1 MAKVAINSV
10 WASNTTNK
18 ANMTS
23 EEISRGIIFESAIES
38 KYPNTILNQNSKAL
52 KELQEGGT
60 LWIENKNYPQGS
72 IVSLMVSAGLFIT
85 QRMFIKIS
93 DNDNASFPLSEKSVF
108 KELGQNTIYNIK
120 SVNDTDWQE
129 IGGYI
134 PSNLIG
140 DYNANSKAYEYG
152 ENCYIWVNRAT
163 NAISLTKPN
172 NPLPYLWKRVLLQS
186 CKDDNTST
194 PSAETLRNDW
204 LIQDGLE
211 VGHAIIDTANRQ
223 DTLGYLVINQQN
235 YDSVLSFNDYPRVKA
250 MMDNLGATQANNEW
264 SVFKRI
270 NDGSFKFNNDKRG
283 YFMRLWANGSAN
295 IDENRE
301 FHTLQ
306 ECGLPN
312 IKGEIGAKNHQSC
325 GLKIFNE
332 PQGKTCLFTEY
343 DNTPC
348 SGGAASG
355 PAYGKG
361 SNIKFDASN
370 SNKIY
375 KNNHN
380 DVTPYNF
387 NINLLV
393 KI

>member
-18 ANMTS
+18 ANMTG
-23 EEISRGIIFESAIES
+23 EEISRGIIFESTIES
-38 KYPNTILNQNSKAL
+38 KYPNTILNQNSQAL
-52 KELQEGGT
+52 KELQEGGN
-60 LWIENKNYPQGS
+60 LWIENKKYPQGS

-93 DNDNASFPLSEKSVF
+93 DNNNASFPLSEKSIHQ
-108 KELGQNTIYNIK
+108 ELGQNTIYNIK

-129 IGGYI
+129 IGGYN
-134 PSNLIG
+134 PSNLIS
-140 DYNANSKAYEYG
+140 DFNANSKAYEYG

-186 CKDDNTST
+186 CKNDNDSV

-223 DTLGYLVINQQN
+223 NTLGYLVINQQN
-235 YDSVLSFNDYPRVKA
+235 YDSVLSFNDYPRVKV
-250 MMDNLGATQANNEW
+250 MMDNLGATQAGNEW
-264 SVFKRI
+264 GVFKRI
-270 NDGSFKFNNDKRG
+270 NDMSFKFNNDKRG
-283 YFMRLWANGSAN
+283 YFMRLFSNDSES
-295 IDENRE
+295 IDAGRE
-301 FHTLQ
+301 FQSLQ
-306 ECGLPN
+306 NPMLPN
-312 IKGEIGAKNHQSC
+312 ITGEKGRVNAWHTSSYTGAFKSSIQHE
-325 GLKIFNE
+325 GI
-332 PQGKTCLFTEY
+332 
-343 DNTPC
+343 
-348 SGGAASG
+348 
-355 PAYGKG
+355 AYGNNYHGPRFWTLIFKASD
-361 SNIKFDASN
+361 SNP
-370 SNKIY
+370 IY
-375 KNNHN
+375 TDNHN

>member
-250 MMDNLGATQANNEW
+250 MMDNLGATQADNEW

-270 NDGSFKFNNDKRG
+270 NDMSFKFNNDKRG

-312 IKGEIGAKNHQSC
+312 IKGEIGYFQGGKGIRKGAFKDS
-325 GLKIFNE
+325 NE
-332 PQGKTCLFTEY
+332 PGPRSDLGNYYSST
-343 DNTPC
+343 NTLIDF
-348 SGGAASG
+348 
-355 PAYGKG
+355 K
-361 SNIKFDASN
+361 ASN
-370 SNKIY
+370 SSTIY
-375 KNNHN
+375 KDNHN

>member
-18 ANMTS
+18 ANMTG
-23 EEISRGIIFESAIES
+23 EEISRGIIFESTIES
-38 KYPNTILNQNSKAL
+38 KYPNTILNQNSQAL
-52 KELQEGGT
+52 KELQEGGN
-60 LWIENKNYPQGS
+60 LWIENKKYPQGS

-93 DNDNASFPLSEKSVF
+93 DNNNASFPLSEKSIHQ
-108 KELGQNTIYNIK
+108 ELGQNTIYNIK

-129 IGGYI
+129 IGGYN
-134 PSNLIG
+134 PSNLIS
-140 DYNANSKAYEYG
+140 DFNTNSKAYEYG

-186 CKDDNTST
+186 CKNDNDSV

-223 DTLGYLVINQQN
+223 NTLGYLVINQQN
-235 YDSVLSFNDYPRVKA
+235 YDSVLSFNDYPRVKV
-250 MMDNLGATQANNEW
+250 MMDNLGATQAGNEW
-264 SVFKRI
+264 GVFKRI
-270 NDGSFKFNNDKRG
+270 NDMSFKFNNDKRG
-283 YFMRLWANGSAN
+283 YFMRLFSNDSES
-295 IDENRE
+295 IDAGRE
-301 FHTLQ
+301 FQSLQ
-306 ECGLPN
+306 NPMLPN
-312 IKGEIGAKNHQSC
+312 ITGEKGRVNAWGSSYTGAFKSSIQHE
-325 GLKIFNE
+325 GI
-332 PQGKTCLFTEY
+332 
-343 DNTPC
+343 
-348 SGGAASG
+348 
-355 PAYGKG
+355 AYGNNYHGPDFWTLIFKASD
-361 SNIKFDASN
+361 SNP
-370 SNKIY
+370 IY
-375 KNNHN
+375 TDNHN

>member
-301 FHTLQ
+301 FQSLQ
-306 ECGLPN
+306 ECGIPN
-312 IKGEIGAKNHQSC
+312 V
-325 GLKIFNE
+325 
-332 PQGKTCLFTEY
+332 
-343 DNTPC
+343 
-348 SGGAASG
+348 
-355 PAYGKG
+355 KG
-361 SNIKFDASN
+361 SINQIMTDHRPTWPTISGCLSSSKYTKTISYDTNAMDSILVYNINIDASLN
-370 SNKIY
+370 NKIY
-375 KNNHN
+375 KENHK

>member
-264 SVFKRI
+264 GVFKRI
-270 NDGSFKFNNDKRG
+270 NDMSFKFNNDKRG
-283 YFMRLWANGSAN
+283 YFMRLWSNGSAN

-301 FHTLQ
+301 FQSLQ

-312 IKGEIGAKNHQSC
+312 ITGY
-325 GLKIFNE
+325 LKVDGGGWAN
-332 PQGKTCLFTEY
+332 PQGSGVY
-343 DNTPC
+343 YSMGDNPYNVKSTQT
-348 SGGAASG
+348 GLWGA
-355 PAYGKG
+355 
-361 SNIKFDASN
+361 NIGIDASRV
-370 SNKIY
+370 SKIY
-375 KNNHN
+375 KNNHKE
-380 DVTPYNF
+380 VTPYNF

>member
-1 MAKVAINSV
+1 MAKIPINAV
-10 WASNTTNK
+10 WASKTTNK

-52 KELQEGGT
+52 KELQESGA

-72 IVSLMVSAGLFIT
+72 IVTLMVSAGLFIT

-93 DNDNASFPLSEKSVF
+93 DNDKASFPLSEKSVF

-129 IGGYI
+129 IGGYN
-134 PSNLIG
+134 PANLIG
-140 DYNANSKAYEYG
+140 NYNANSKAYEYG

-163 NAISLTKPN
+163 NEISLTKPN

-186 CKDDNTST
+186 CKDDNASI

-211 VGHAIIDTANRQ
+211 VGHALIDTANRQ

-235 YDSVLSFNDYPRVKA
+235 YDSVLSFNDYPRVKV

-270 NDGSFKFNNDKRG
+270 NDMSFKFNNDKRG
-283 YFMRLWANGSAN
+283 YFMRLWANGSAD

-301 FHTLQ
+301 FQSLQ
-306 ECGLPN
+306 NPMLPN
-312 IKGEIGAKNHQSC
+312 ITGEKGRVNAWNSSSYTGAFKSSIQQENIIYGNNYH
-325 GLKIFNE
+325 
-332 PQGKTCLFTEY
+332 
-343 DNTPC
+343 
-348 SGGAASG
+348 G
-355 PAYGKG
+355 PAFWTLVFKASD
-361 SNIKFDASN
+361 SNP
-370 SNKIY
+370 IY
-375 KNNHN
+375 TDNHN

>member
-18 ANMTS
+18 ANMTG
-23 EEISRGIIFESAIES
+23 EEISRGIIFESTIES
-38 KYPNTILNQNSKAL
+38 KYPNAILNQNSQAL
-52 KELQEGGT
+52 KELQEGGN
-60 LWIENKNYPQGS
+60 LWIENKKYPQGS

-93 DNDNASFPLSEKSVF
+93 DNNNASFPLSEKSIHQ
-108 KELGQNTIYNIK
+108 ELGQNTIYNIK

-129 IGGYI
+129 IGGYN

-140 DYNANSKAYEYG
+140 DFNANSKAYEYG

-186 CKDDNTST
+186 CKNDNDSV

-223 DTLGYLVINQQN
+223 NTLGYLVINQQN
-235 YDSVLSFNDYPRVKA
+235 YDSVLSFNDYPRVKV
-250 MMDNLGATQANNEW
+250 MMDNLGATQAGNEW
-264 SVFKRI
+264 GVFKRI
-270 NDGSFKFNNDKRG
+270 NDMSFKFNNDKRG
-283 YFMRLWANGSAN
+283 YFMRLFSNDSES
-295 IDENRE
+295 IDAGRE
-301 FHTLQ
+301 FQSLQ
-306 ECGLPN
+306 NPMLPN
-312 IKGEIGAKNHQSC
+312 ITGEKGRVNAWHTSSYTGAFKSSIQH
-325 GLKIFNE
+325 
-332 PQGKTCLFTEY
+332 
-343 DNTPC
+343 
-348 SGGAASG
+348 GGI
-355 PAYGKG
+355 AYGNNYHGPRFWTLIFKASD
-361 SNIKFDASN
+361 SNP
-370 SNKIY
+370 IY
-375 KNNHN
+375 TDNHN

>member
-18 ANMTS
+18 ANMTG
-23 EEISRGIIFESAIES
+23 EEISRGIIFESTIES
-38 KYPNTILNQNSKAL
+38 KYPNTILNQNSQAL
-52 KELQEGGT
+52 KELQEGGN
-60 LWIENKNYPQGS
+60 LWIENKKYPQGS

-93 DNDNASFPLSEKSVF
+93 DNNNASFPLSEKSIHQ
-108 KELGQNTIYNIK
+108 ELGQNTIYNIK

-129 IGGYI
+129 IGGYN

-140 DYNANSKAYEYG
+140 DFNANSKAYEYG

-186 CKDDNTST
+186 CKNDNDSV

-223 DTLGYLVINQQN
+223 NTLGYLVINQQN
-235 YDSVLSFNDYPRVKA
+235 YDSVLSFNDYPRVKV
-250 MMDNLGATQANNEW
+250 MMDNLGATQAGNEW
-264 SVFKRI
+264 GVFKRI
-270 NDGSFKFNNDKRG
+270 NDMSFKFNNDKRG
-283 YFMRLWANGSAN
+283 YFMRLFSNDSES
-295 IDENRE
+295 IDAGRE
-301 FHTLQ
+301 FQSLQ
-306 ECGLPN
+306 NPMLPN
-312 IKGEIGAKNHQSC
+312 ITGEKGRVNAWHTSSYTGAFKSSIQH
-325 GLKIFNE
+325 
-332 PQGKTCLFTEY
+332 
-343 DNTPC
+343 
-348 SGGAASG
+348 GGI
-355 PAYGKG
+355 AYGNNYHGPRFWTLIFKASD
-361 SNIKFDASN
+361 SNP
-370 SNKIY
+370 IY
-375 KNNHN
+375 TDNHN

>member
-18 ANMTS
+18 ANMTG
-23 EEISRGIIFESAIES
+23 EEISRGIIFESTIES
-38 KYPNTILNQNSKAL
+38 KYPNAILNQNSQAL
-52 KELQEGGT
+52 KELQEGGN
-60 LWIENKNYPQGS
+60 LWIENKKYPQGS

-93 DNDNASFPLSEKSVF
+93 DNNNASFPLSEKSIHQ
-108 KELGQNTIYNIK
+108 ELGQNTIYNIK

-129 IGGYI
+129 IGGYN
-134 PSNLIG
+134 PSNLIS
-140 DYNANSKAYEYG
+140 DFNTNSKAYEYG

-186 CKDDNTST
+186 CKNDNDSV

-223 DTLGYLVINQQN
+223 NTLGYLVINQQN
-235 YDSVLSFNDYPRVKA
+235 YDSVLSFNDYPRVKV
-250 MMDNLGATQANNEW
+250 MMDNLGATQAGNEW
-264 SVFKRI
+264 GVFKRI
-270 NDGSFKFNNDKRG
+270 NDMSFKFNNDKRG
-283 YFMRLWANGSAN
+283 YFMRLFSNDSES
-295 IDENRE
+295 IDAGRE
-301 FHTLQ
+301 FQSLQ
-306 ECGLPN
+306 NPMLPN
-312 IKGEIGAKNHQSC
+312 ITGEKGRVNAWHTSSYTGAFKSSIQHA
-325 GLKIFNE
+325 GI
-332 PQGKTCLFTEY
+332 
-343 DNTPC
+343 
-348 SGGAASG
+348 
-355 PAYGKG
+355 AYGNNYHGPRFWTLIFKASD
-361 SNIKFDASN
+361 SNP
-370 SNKIY
+370 IY
-375 KNNHN
+375 TDNHN

>member
-72 IVSLMVSAGLFIT
+72 IVTLMVAEGLFIT
-85 QRMFIKIS
+85 QRMYIKIS
-93 DNDNASFPLSEKSVF
+93 DNNTNSFPLSEKSIF
-108 KELGQNTIYNIK
+108 QQLGENVVYNIK
-120 SVNDTDWQE
+120 SLNTTDWQE
-129 IGGYI
+129 VGGYN
-134 PSNLIG
+134 PANLIG
-140 DYNANSKAYEYG
+140 DYVTNSKSYQYG

-163 NAISLTKPN
+163 NEISLTKPN
-172 NPLPYLWKRVLLQS
+172 NPLAYLWKRVLLQS
-186 CKDDNTST
+186 CKDDNSSI
-194 PSAETLRNDW
+194 PSIETLRSDW
-204 LIQDGLE
+204 MIQDGFE
-211 VGHAIIDTANRQ
+211 VGHAMIDTANRQ
-223 DTLGYLVINQQN
+223 DTLGYLVINRQN

-264 SVFKRI
+264 GVFKRI
-270 NDGSFKFNNDKRG
+270 NDMSFKFNNDRRG
-283 YFMRLWANGSAN
+283 YFMRLFSNGSES
-295 IDENRE
+295 IDVGRE
-301 FHTLQ
+301 FQSLQ
-306 ECGLPN
+306 GATLPN
-312 IKGEIGAKNHQSC
+312 FWFGMGNAYSVSSGYGRGSLQVQKGDSPN
-325 GLKIFNE
+325 FVFD
-332 PQGKTCLFTEY
+332 KTNFSNLYPNLFK
-343 DNTPC
+343 D
-348 SGGAASG
+348 
-355 PAYGKG
+355 
-361 SNIKFDASN
+361 
-370 SNKIY
+370 
-375 KNNHN
+375 NHN

>member
-211 VGHAIIDTANRQ
+211 VGHALIDTANRQ

-283 YFMRLWANGSAN
+283 YFMRLWSNGGS
-295 IDENRE
+295 IDTNRN
-301 FHTLQ
+301 FQSLQ

-312 IKGEIGAKNHQSC
+312 IR
-325 GLKIFNE
+325 
-332 PQGKTCLFTEY
+332 
-343 DNTPC
+343 
-348 SGGAASG
+348 GGWSSDGGGIHTLRTSG
-355 PAYGKG
+355 PYYAGG
-361 SNIKFDASN
+361 LISNYAIVNATTYNGNALVFDASRV
-370 SNKIY
+370 SKIY
-375 KNNHN
+375 KDNHKE
-380 DVTPYNF
+380 VTPYNF

>member
-18 ANMTS
+18 ANMTG
-23 EEISRGIIFESAIES
+23 EEISRGIIFESTIES
-38 KYPNTILNQNSKAL
+38 KYPNAILNQNSQAL
-52 KELQEGGT
+52 KELQEGGN
-60 LWIENKNYPQGS
+60 LWIENKKYPQGS

-93 DNDNASFPLSEKSVF
+93 DNNNASFPLSEKSIHQ
-108 KELGQNTIYNIK
+108 ELGQNTIYNIK

-129 IGGYI
+129 IGGYN

-140 DYNANSKAYEYG
+140 DFNANSKAYEYG

-186 CKDDNTST
+186 CKNDNDSV

-223 DTLGYLVINQQN
+223 NTLGYLVINQQN
-235 YDSVLSFNDYPRVKA
+235 YDSVLSFNDYPRVKV
-250 MMDNLGATQANNEW
+250 MMDNLGATQAGNEW
-264 SVFKRI
+264 GVFKRI
-270 NDGSFKFNNDKRG
+270 NDMSFKFNNDKRG
-283 YFMRLWANGSAN
+283 YFMRLFSNDSES
-295 IDENRE
+295 IDAGRE
-301 FHTLQ
+301 FQSLQ
-306 ECGLPN
+306 NPMLPN
-312 IKGEIGAKNHQSC
+312 ITGEKGRVNAWGSSYTGAFKSSIQHE
-325 GLKIFNE
+325 GI
-332 PQGKTCLFTEY
+332 
-343 DNTPC
+343 
-348 SGGAASG
+348 
-355 PAYGKG
+355 AYGNNYHGPRFWTLIFKASD
-361 SNIKFDASN
+361 SNP
-370 SNKIY
+370 IY
-375 KNNHN
+375 TDNHN

>member
-18 ANMTS
+18 ANMTG
-23 EEISRGIIFESAIES
+23 EEISRGIIFESTIES
-38 KYPNTILNQNSKAL
+38 KYPNAILNQNSQAL
-52 KELQEGGT
+52 KELQEGGN
-60 LWIENKNYPQGS
+60 LWIENKKYPQGS

-93 DNDNASFPLSEKSVF
+93 DNNNASFPLSEKSIHQ
-108 KELGQNTIYNIK
+108 ELGQNTIYNIK

-129 IGGYI
+129 IGGYN

-140 DYNANSKAYEYG
+140 DFNANSKAYEYG

-186 CKDDNTST
+186 CKNDNDSV

-223 DTLGYLVINQQN
+223 NTLGYLVINQQN
-235 YDSVLSFNDYPRVKA
+235 YDSVLSFNDYPRVKV
-250 MMDNLGATQANNEW
+250 MMDNLGATQAGNEW
-264 SVFKRI
+264 GVFKRI
-270 NDGSFKFNNDKRG
+270 NDMSFKFNNDKRG
-283 YFMRLWANGSAN
+283 YFMRLFSNDSES
-295 IDENRE
+295 IDAGRE
-301 FHTLQ
+301 FQSLQ
-306 ECGLPN
+306 NPMLPN
-312 IKGEIGAKNHQSC
+312 ITGEKGRLHAWQKSSYTGAFKSSIQHEN
-325 GLKIFNE
+325 IFYGNNYHG
-332 PQGKTCLFTEY
+332 PRFWTLIFK
-343 DNTPC
+343 
-348 SGGAASG
+348 ASD
-355 PAYGKG
+355 
-361 SNIKFDASN
+361 SNP
-370 SNKIY
+370 IY
-375 KNNHN
+375 TDNHN

>member
-72 IVSLMVSAGLFIT
+72 IVTLMVAEGLFIT
-85 QRMFIKIS
+85 QRMYIKIS
-93 DNDNASFPLSEKSVF
+93 DNNTNSFPLSEKSIF
-108 KELGQNTIYNIK
+108 QQLGENVVYNIK
-120 SVNDTDWQE
+120 SLNTTDWQE
-129 IGGYI
+129 VGGYN
-134 PSNLIG
+134 PANLIG
-140 DYNANSKAYEYG
+140 DYVTNSKSYQYG

-163 NAISLTKPN
+163 NEISLTKPN
-172 NPLPYLWKRVLLQS
+172 NPLAYLWKRVLLQS
-186 CKDDNTST
+186 CKDDNSSI
-194 PSAETLRNDW
+194 PSIETLRSDW
-204 LIQDGLE
+204 MIQDGFE
-211 VGHAIIDTANRQ
+211 VGHAMIDTANRQ
-223 DTLGYLVINQQN
+223 DTLGYLVINRQN

-264 SVFKRI
+264 GVFKRI
-270 NDGSFKFNNDKRG
+270 NDMSFKFNNDRRG
-283 YFMRLWANGSAN
+283 YFMRLFSNGSES
-295 IDENRE
+295 IDVGRE
-301 FHTLQ
+301 FQSLQ
-306 ECGLPN
+306 GATLPN
-312 IKGEIGAKNHQSC
+312 FWFGMGDSYSVGSGYGRGSLQVQKGDSPN
-325 GLKIFNE
+325 FVFD
-332 PQGKTCLFTEY
+332 KTNFSNLYPNLFK
-343 DNTPC
+343 D
-348 SGGAASG
+348 
-355 PAYGKG
+355 
-361 SNIKFDASN
+361 
-370 SNKIY
+370 
-375 KNNHN
+375 NHN

>member
-18 ANMTS
+18 ANMTG
-23 EEISRGIIFESAIES
+23 EEISRGIIFESTIES
-38 KYPNTILNQNSKAL
+38 KYPNTILNQNSQAL
-52 KELQEGGT
+52 KELQEGGN
-60 LWIENKNYPQGS
+60 LWIENKKYPQGS

-93 DNDNASFPLSEKSVF
+93 DNNNASFPLSEKSIHQ
-108 KELGQNTIYNIK
+108 ELGQNTIYNIK

-129 IGGYI
+129 IGGYN
-134 PSNLIG
+134 PSNLIS
-140 DYNANSKAYEYG
+140 DFNANSKAYEYG

-186 CKDDNTST
+186 CKNDNDSV

-223 DTLGYLVINQQN
+223 NTLGYLVINQQN
-235 YDSVLSFNDYPRVKA
+235 YDSVLSFNDYPRVKV
-250 MMDNLGATQANNEW
+250 MMDNLGATQAGNEW
-264 SVFKRI
+264 GVFKRI
-270 NDGSFKFNNDKRG
+270 NDMSFKFNNDKRG
-283 YFMRLWANGSAN
+283 YFMRLFSNDSES
-295 IDENRE
+295 IDAGRE
-301 FHTLQ
+301 FQSLQ
-306 ECGLPN
+306 NPMLPN
-312 IKGEIGAKNHQSC
+312 ITGEKGRVNAWRRSSYTGAFKSSIQQENIVY
-325 GLKIFNE
+325 G
-332 PQGKTCLFTEY
+332 
-343 DNTPC
+343 NTYH
-348 SGGAASG
+348 G
-355 PAYGKG
+355 PAFWTLVFKASD
-361 SNIKFDASN
+361 SNP
-370 SNKIY
+370 IY
-375 KNNHN
+375 TDNHN

>member
-93 DNDNASFPLSEKSVF
+93 DNDKASFPLSEKSVF

-129 IGGYI
+129 IGGYT
-134 PSNLIG
+134 PANLIG
-140 DYNANSKAYEYG
+140 NYNANSKAYEYG

-172 NPLPYLWKRVLLQS
+172 NPLPYLWKRILLQS
-186 CKDDNTST
+186 CKDDNASI

-211 VGHAIIDTANRQ
+211 VGHALIDTANRQ

-270 NDGSFKFNNDKRG
+270 NDMSFKFNNDKRG
-283 YFMRLWANGSAN
+283 YFMRLWANGSAD
-295 IDENRE
+295 IDKNRE
-301 FHTLQ
+301 FQSLQ
-306 ECGLPN
+306 ECGIPN
-312 IKGEIGAKNHQSC
+312 VYFLKGYKAYG
-325 GLKIFNE
+325 GD
-332 PQGKTCLFTEY
+332 Y
-343 DNTPC
+343 DMYQLTDS
-348 SGGAASG
+348 SGGGFTSLG
-355 PAYGKG
+355 NVSRVFK
-361 SNIKFDASN
+361 D
-370 SNKIY
+370 
-375 KNNHN
+375 NHN

>member
-18 ANMTS
+18 ANMTG
-23 EEISRGIIFESAIES
+23 EEISRGIIFESTIES
-38 KYPNTILNQNSKAL
+38 KYPNAILNQNSQAL
-52 KELQEGGT
+52 KELQEGGN
-60 LWIENKNYPQGS
+60 LWIENKKYPQGS

-93 DNDNASFPLSEKSVF
+93 DNNNASFPLSEKSIHQ
-108 KELGQNTIYNIK
+108 ELGQNTIYNIK

-129 IGGYI
+129 IGGYN
-134 PSNLIG
+134 PSNLIS
-140 DYNANSKAYEYG
+140 DFNTNSKAYEYG

-186 CKDDNTST
+186 CKNDNDSV

-223 DTLGYLVINQQN
+223 NTLGYLVINQQN
-235 YDSVLSFNDYPRVKA
+235 YDSVLSFNDYPRVKV
-250 MMDNLGATQANNEW
+250 MMDNLGATQAGNEW
-264 SVFKRI
+264 GVFKRI
-270 NDGSFKFNNDKRG
+270 NDMSFKFNNDKRG
-283 YFMRLWANGSAN
+283 YFMRLFSNDSES
-295 IDENRE
+295 IDAGRE
-301 FHTLQ
+301 FQSLQ
-306 ECGLPN
+306 NPMLPN
-312 IKGEIGAKNHQSC
+312 ITGEKGRVNAWGSSYTGAFKSSIQHEN
-325 GLKIFNE
+325 IFYGNNYHG
-332 PQGKTCLFTEY
+332 PRFWTLIFK
-343 DNTPC
+343 
-348 SGGAASG
+348 ASD
-355 PAYGKG
+355 
-361 SNIKFDASN
+361 SNP
-370 SNKIY
+370 IY
-375 KNNHN
+375 TDNHN

>member
-23 EEISRGIIFESAIES
+23 DEISRGIIFESAIES

-93 DNDNASFPLSEKSVF
+93 DNDKASFPLSEKSVF

-129 IGGYI
+129 IGGYT
-134 PSNLIG
+134 PANLIG

-186 CKDDNTST
+186 CKDENSST

-211 VGHAIIDTANRQ
+211 VGHALIDTANRQ

-250 MMDNLGATQANNEW
+250 MMDNLGATQANDEW
-264 SVFKRI
+264 GVFKRI

-301 FHTLQ
+301 FQSLQ
-306 ECGLPN
+306 HATLPN
-312 IKGEIGAKNHQSC
+312 FWFGM
-325 GLKIFNE
+325 
-332 PQGKTCLFTEY
+332 
-343 DNTPC
+343 
-348 SGGAASG
+348 
-355 PAYGKG
+355 
-361 SNIKFDASN
+361 SN
-370 SNKIY
+370 SYSVGSGYGRGSLQVQKSDSSNFVFDKTKFSNMY
-375 KNNHN
+375 PNLFKDNHD

>member
-129 IGGYI
+129 IGGYT
-134 PSNLIG
+134 PANLIG

-235 YDSVLSFNDYPRVKA
+235 YNSVLSFNDYPRVKA

-270 NDGSFKFNNDKRG
+270 NDMSFKFNNDKRG

-301 FHTLQ
+301 FQSLQ

-312 IKGEIGAKNHQSC
+312 ITGSLKVDGGGWSNPMMSGVYYSMGDNIYNVKSTQTRLWGANV
-325 GLKIFNE
+325 GI
-332 PQGKTCLFTEY
+332 
-343 DNTPC
+343 
-348 SGGAASG
+348 
-355 PAYGKG
+355 
-361 SNIKFDASN
+361 DASRI
-370 SNKIY
+370 SKAY

>member
-93 DNDNASFPLSEKSVF
+93 DNDKASFPLSEKSVF

-283 YFMRLWANGSAN
+283 YFMRLWSNGGS
-295 IDENRE
+295 IDTNRN
-301 FHTLQ
+301 FQSLQ

-312 IKGEIGAKNHQSC
+312 IKGGWSSDGGGIHILRTSGA
-325 GLKIFNE
+325 
-332 PQGKTCLFTEY
+332 Y
-343 DNTPC
+343 DV
-348 SGGAASG
+348 GGFISRYAMINSTTHDGNALV
-355 PAYGKG
+355 
-361 SNIKFDASN
+361 FDASRV
-370 SNKIY
+370 SKIY
-375 KNNHN
+375 KDNHKE
-380 DVTPYNF
+380 VTPYNF

>member
-270 NDGSFKFNNDKRG
+270 NDMSFKFNNDKRG

-312 IKGEIGAKNHQSC
+312 ITGHLKVDGGGWSNPMMSGAYYSM
-325 GLKIFNE
+325 G
-332 PQGKTCLFTEY
+332 
-343 DNTPC
+343 DNPYNVKSTQTRLW
-348 SGGAASG
+348 GANVG
-355 PAYGKG
+355 
-361 SNIKFDASN
+361 IDASRA
-370 SNKIY
+370 SKIY
-375 KNNHN
+375 KNNHEE
-380 DVTPYNF
+380 VTPYNF

>member
-23 EEISRGIIFESAIES
+23 DEISRGIIFESAIES

-129 IGGYI
+129 IGGYT
-134 PSNLIG
+134 PANLIG

-211 VGHAIIDTANRQ
+211 VGHALIDTANRQ

-250 MMDNLGATQANNEW
+250 MMDNLGATQADNEW

-270 NDGSFKFNNDKRG
+270 NDMSFKFNNDKRG
-283 YFMRLWANGSAN
+283 YFMRLWSNGSAN

-301 FHTLQ
+301 FQSLQ
-306 ECGLPN
+306 ECGIPN
-312 IKGEIGAKNHQSC
+312 ITGSLGLYYGIGDSSKFKGAFSGQGNSYPYRVNYYNDGGSRYATILFNAK
-325 GLKIFNE
+325 L
-332 PQGKTCLFTEY
+332 
-343 DNTPC
+343 
-348 SGGAASG
+348 
-355 PAYGKG
+355 
-361 SNIKFDASN
+361 SNN
-370 SNKIY
+370 IY
-375 KNNHN
+375 KDSHN

-387 NINLLV
+387 NVNLLV

>member
-270 NDGSFKFNNDKRG
+270 NDMSFKFNNDKRG
-283 YFMRLWANGSAN
+283 YFMRLWANGGS
-295 IDENRE
+295 IDTNRN
-301 FHTLQ
+301 FQSLQ
-306 ECGLPN
+306 ECGIPN
-312 IKGEIGAKNHQSC
+312 ITGYLKVDGGGWANPTMSGVYYSMGDNPYNVKSTQTGLWGANV
-325 GLKIFNE
+325 GI
-332 PQGKTCLFTEY
+332 
-343 DNTPC
+343 
-348 SGGAASG
+348 
-355 PAYGKG
+355 
-361 SNIKFDASN
+361 DASRV
-370 SNKIY
+370 SKIY
-375 KNNHN
+375 KNNHKE
-380 DVTPYNF
+380 VTPYNF

>member
-270 NDGSFKFNNDKRG
+270 NDMSFKFNNDKRG
-283 YFMRLWANGSAN
+283 YFMRLWSNGSAN
-295 IDENRE
+295 IDENRK
-301 FHTLQ
+301 FQSLQ

-312 IKGEIGAKNHQSC
+312 ITGYLRVDGGGWSNPMVSGVYYSMGDNPYNVKSTQTGLWGANV
-325 GLKIFNE
+325 GI
-332 PQGKTCLFTEY
+332 
-343 DNTPC
+343 
-348 SGGAASG
+348 
-355 PAYGKG
+355 
-361 SNIKFDASN
+361 DASRV
-370 SNKIY
+370 SRIY
-375 KNNHN
+375 KNNHKE
-380 DVTPYNF
+380 VTPYNF

>member
-18 ANMTS
+18 ANMTG
-23 EEISRGIIFESAIES
+23 EEISRGIIFESTIES
-38 KYPNTILNQNSKAL
+38 KYPNAILNQNSQAL
-52 KELQEGGT
+52 KELQEGGN
-60 LWIENKNYPQGS
+60 LWIENKKYPQGS

-93 DNDNASFPLSEKSVF
+93 DNNNASFPLSEKSIHQ
-108 KELGQNTIYNIK
+108 ELGQNTIYNIK

-129 IGGYI
+129 IGGYN
-134 PSNLIG
+134 PSNLIS
-140 DYNANSKAYEYG
+140 DFNTNSKAYEYG

-186 CKDDNTST
+186 CKNDNDSV

-223 DTLGYLVINQQN
+223 NTLGYLVINQQN
-235 YDSVLSFNDYPRVKA
+235 YDSVLSFNDYPRVKV
-250 MMDNLGATQANNEW
+250 MMDNLGATQAGNEW
-264 SVFKRI
+264 GVFKRI
-270 NDGSFKFNNDKRG
+270 NDMSFKFNNDKRG
-283 YFMRLWANGSAN
+283 YFMRLFSNDSES
-295 IDENRE
+295 IDAGRE
-301 FHTLQ
+301 FQSLQ
-306 ECGLPN
+306 NPMLPN
-312 IKGEIGAKNHQSC
+312 ITGEKGRLHAWQKSSYTGAFKSSIQHEN
-325 GLKIFNE
+325 IFYGNNYHG
-332 PQGKTCLFTEY
+332 PRFWTLIFK
-343 DNTPC
+343 
-348 SGGAASG
+348 ASD
-355 PAYGKG
+355 
-361 SNIKFDASN
+361 SNP
-370 SNKIY
+370 IY
-375 KNNHN
+375 TDNHN

>member
-93 DNDNASFPLSEKSVF
+93 DNDKASFPLSEKSVF

-129 IGGYI
+129 IGGYT
-134 PSNLIG
+134 PANLIG
-140 DYNANSKAYEYG
+140 DYNASSKAYEYG

-163 NAISLTKPN
+163 NEISLTKPN

-186 CKDDNTST
+186 CKDDNASI

-211 VGHAIIDTANRQ
+211 VGHALIDTANRQ
-223 DTLGYLVINQQN
+223 DMLGYLVINQQN

-250 MMDNLGATQANNEW
+250 MMDNLGATQANSEW
-264 SVFKRI
+264 GVFKRI
-270 NDGSFKFNNDKRG
+270 NDMSFKFNNDKRG
-283 YFMRLWANGSAN
+283 YFMRLWANGSES

-301 FHTLQ
+301 FQSLQ
-306 ECGLPN
+306 NPMLPN
-312 IKGEIGAKNHQSC
+312 ITGDFGYGGFAMFSYANGSFKLAGGSKQTWGSSQDNAN
-325 GLKIFNE
+325 GNADFNANRSS
-332 PQGKTCLFTEY
+332 P
-343 DNTPC
+343 
-348 SGGAASG
+348 
-355 PAYGKG
+355 
-361 SNIKFDASN
+361 
-370 SNKIY
+370 IY
-375 KNNHN
+375 TDNHN

>member
-18 ANMTS
+18 ANMTG
-23 EEISRGIIFESAIES
+23 EEISRGIIFESTIES
-38 KYPNTILNQNSKAL
+38 KYPNTILNQNSQAL
-52 KELQEGGT
+52 KELQEGGN
-60 LWIENKNYPQGS
+60 LWIENKKYPQGS

-93 DNDNASFPLSEKSVF
+93 DNNNASFPLSEKSIHQ
-108 KELGQNTIYNIK
+108 ELGQNTIYNIK

-129 IGGYI
+129 IGGYN
-134 PSNLIG
+134 PSNLIS
-140 DYNANSKAYEYG
+140 DFNANSKAYEYG

-186 CKDDNTST
+186 CKNDNDSV

-223 DTLGYLVINQQN
+223 NTLGYLVINQQN
-235 YDSVLSFNDYPRVKA
+235 YDSVLSFNDYPRVKV
-250 MMDNLGATQANNEW
+250 MMDNLGATQAGNEW
-264 SVFKRI
+264 GVFKRI
-270 NDGSFKFNNDKRG
+270 NDMSFKFNNDKRG
-283 YFMRLWANGSAN
+283 YFMRLFSNDSES
-295 IDENRE
+295 IDAGRE
-301 FHTLQ
+301 FQSLQ
-306 ECGLPN
+306 NPMLPN
-312 IKGEIGAKNHQSC
+312 ITGEKGRVNAWPKSSYTGAFKSSIQQAGIAYGNNYH
-325 GLKIFNE
+325 
-332 PQGKTCLFTEY
+332 
-343 DNTPC
+343 
-348 SGGAASG
+348 G
-355 PAYGKG
+355 PAFWTLVFKASD
-361 SNIKFDASN
+361 SNP
-370 SNKIY
+370 IY
-375 KNNHN
+375 TDNHN